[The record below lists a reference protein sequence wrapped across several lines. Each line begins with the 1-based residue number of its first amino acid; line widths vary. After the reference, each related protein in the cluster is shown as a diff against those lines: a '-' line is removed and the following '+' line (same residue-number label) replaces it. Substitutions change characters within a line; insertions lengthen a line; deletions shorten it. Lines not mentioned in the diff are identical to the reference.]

1 MKQYLVRHVCR
12 YDKKQSCDKE
22 FDTWED
28 AASYYKKL
36 LAKPLE
42 ERAESQLI
50 NAIGVSTLYYRLPSV
65 VKATGDSRYSYIQIM
80 SIRK

>member
-12 YDKKQSCDKE
+12 YDKKQSYDKE
-22 FDTWED
+22 FYTWED

-42 ERAESQLI
+42 ERAKSQL
-50 NAIGVSTLYYRLPSV
+50 
-65 VKATGDSRYSYIQIM
+65 M
-80 SIRK
+80 